1 MQRQTDKIQNNNVH
15 EHGLGLVPYFVIQ
28 SCLAICEISKFIHK
42 LVNISDTKSRHSLS
56 QSPCMWLI
64 THLSINLNLCVKL

>member
-28 SCLAICEISKFIHK
+28 SG
-42 LVNISDTKSRHSLS
+42 
-56 QSPCMWLI
+56 
-64 THLSINLNLCVKL
+64 NL